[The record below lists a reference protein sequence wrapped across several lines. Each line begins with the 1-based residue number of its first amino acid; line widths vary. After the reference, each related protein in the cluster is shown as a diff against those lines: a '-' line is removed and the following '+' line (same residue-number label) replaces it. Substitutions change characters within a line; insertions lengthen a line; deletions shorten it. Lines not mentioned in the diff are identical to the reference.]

1 MYACSHATPGV
12 SAIPGAGDTQ
22 GVIDTAGEKLLLP
35 TDSREDSFRQ
45 DEESAE
51 SLMVALTNH
60 IRERDQR
67 EMERLLETA
76 SLEAALR
83 EDIRMDP
90 TAPSNNQV

>member
-1 MYACSHATPGV
+1 
-12 SAIPGAGDTQ
+12 
-22 GVIDTAGEKLLLP
+22 
-35 TDSREDSFRQ
+35 
-45 DEESAE
+45 
-51 SLMVALTNH
+51 MVALTNH